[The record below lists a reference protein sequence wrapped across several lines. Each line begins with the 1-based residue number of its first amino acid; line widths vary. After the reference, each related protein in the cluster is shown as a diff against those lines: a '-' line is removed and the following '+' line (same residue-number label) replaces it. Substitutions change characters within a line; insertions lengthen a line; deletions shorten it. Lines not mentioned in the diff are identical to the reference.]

1 MISADKAKIIR
12 TAFEPNLMGL
22 LIQTEQ
28 QTDDHINFEYLA
40 FLGQVLM
47 NNPGFTDEVMKFIQK
62 SFVPFVKLAV
72 RVENLLKQAFQ
83 AQNG

>member
-12 TAFEPNLMGL
+12 AAFEPNLVGL

-28 QTDDHINFEYLA
+28 QTDDQINFEYLV

-47 NNPGFTDEVMKFIQK
+47 NNPGFTE
-62 SFVPFVKLAV
+62 
-72 RVENLLKQAFQ
+72 
-83 AQNG
+83 